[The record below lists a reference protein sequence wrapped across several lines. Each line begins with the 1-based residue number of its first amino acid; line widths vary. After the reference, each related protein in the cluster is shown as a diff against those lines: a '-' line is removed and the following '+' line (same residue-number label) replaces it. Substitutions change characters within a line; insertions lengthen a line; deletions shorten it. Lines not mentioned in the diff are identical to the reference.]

1 MFGLLNLNKPRGISS
16 RAAVD
21 VVQRLVRSN
30 KAGHAGTLDPLASG
44 ILVVCVGGATRLIE
58 YVQQL
63 PKRYLAEFQLG
74 QESPTEDIEGE
85 ITLRPNDPQP
95 TLAEI
100 EAVLPQFTGQILQRP
115 PAFSALK
122 VAGKRAYDLA
132 RQGKEVTLQPRP
144 IDVFSIVIQ
153 AYNYPT
159 LTLDIRC
166 GSGTYVRSLGRDLA
180 EALGTAAVMS
190 NLVRTEIGD
199 FTLATAVSPDVL
211 TTTNLAEH
219 LLPADRAV
227 QRLPRVT
234 ITSEEMIEL
243 GHGRSI
249 SLRGTET
256 EEYAA
261 LSTTGKLVAV
271 LLAKEGR
278 WWPMRVF
285 AKEE

>member
-1 MFGLLNLNKPRGISS
+1 MIRSRHWPRLKRFCRNLLGKFSSAATGIFGSES
-16 RAAVD
+16 R
-21 VVQRLVRSN
+21 
-30 KAGHAGTLDPLASG
+30 
-44 ILVVCVGGATRLIE
+44 
-58 YVQQL
+58 
-63 PKRYLAEFQLG
+63 
-74 QESPTEDIEGE
+74 
-85 ITLRPNDPQP
+85 
-95 TLAEI
+95 
-100 EAVLPQFTGQILQRP
+100 
-115 PAFSALK
+115 
-122 VAGKRAYDLA
+122 GKRAYDLA
-132 RQGKEVTLQPRP
+132 RQGKEVNLQPRP

-227 QRLPRVT
+227 QRPPRVT

-261 LSTTGKLVAV
+261 SSTTGKLVAV
-271 LLAKEGR
+271 VGEGGALVADAR
-278 WWPMRVF
+278 LC
-285 AKEE
+285 